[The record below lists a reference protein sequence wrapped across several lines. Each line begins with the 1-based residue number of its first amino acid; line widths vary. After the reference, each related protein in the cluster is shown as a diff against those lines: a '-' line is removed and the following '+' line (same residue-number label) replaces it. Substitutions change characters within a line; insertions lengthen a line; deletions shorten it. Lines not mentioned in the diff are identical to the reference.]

1 VSAQIGLRRDD
12 HFLPVCYQ
20 KGFTDSSGRVWVKF
34 ANRQIPKHLYPGSV
48 GWQRNLYVRNKGG
61 VEDDKFEDFFGKC
74 VESPFA
80 RFCQRV
86 KREQNRLASV
96 TAAERSAL
104 GKFVAS
110 QVTRTLANKKCMEE
124 QVGRSLDANA
134 FLAEIGGQIKAIL
147 SGWTAQPPSFDFYSC
162 LPYVEERFITGDDPI
177 VLEVPKDNPVWT
189 PSDQARLAITPLQEI
204 LGNPNASFTVA
215 LSPYICASLRA
226 RGGGE
231 AHLPPETKELSWVR
245 SFNSR
250 IREQCGLFTLARD
263 EECLA

>member
-1 VSAQIGLRRDD
+1 MPAQVGLRRDN

-34 ANRQIPKHLYPGSV
+34 ANRQRPKHLYPGSV
-48 GWQRNLYVRNKGG
+48 GLKRNLYVRNRGG
-61 VEDDKFEDFFGKC
+61 VEDDRFEDFFGKY
-74 VESPFA
+74 VESPFGV
-80 RFCQRV
+80 FCRRV
-86 KREQNRLASV
+86 NREQNRLSSATS
-96 TAAERSAL
+96 AELGAL

-110 QVTRTLANKKCMEE
+110 QVARTLANKKCMEE

-134 FLAEIGGQIKAIL
+134 FLAEMRKQIKAIL
-147 SGWTAQPPSFDFYSC
+147 SDWAAQPPSFDFYSC

-189 PSDQARLAITPLQEI
+189 PSDEARLAITPLQEI
-204 LGNPNASFTVA
+204 LSSPNASFTVA
-215 LSPYICASLRA
+215 LSPYICASLHP

-231 AHLPPETKELSWVR
+231 AHLPPETKEPSWVI

-263 EECLA
+263 EECLP